1 VKTRR
6 TFTQTRHLRRRATRR
21 RLNLAPL
28 FALLTL
34 GAIGA
39 ALVVLFPMDWVR
51 TAGVTANVE
60 YSVFSP
66 NNDGQRDVA
75 YLQYALTTDA
85 VVTVRVLD
93 EHKGLVRTLINEQ
106 AQVAGRHTV
115 TWDGLD
121 SLGQPVADGKYYF
134 QIIARATARE
144 TVTSVPIYVDTK
156 PPIIRLANLPE
167 DMEVGGNTRELIIE
181 GVTDPDATVWLNDL
195 YQPIPV
201 DEDGSFRIRYRLQE
215 GVNRIEIRAVD
226 EAGNQSSVVREV
238 TLITQPPELIVTNPP
253 DELWIN
259 QAMLSVQGKVPP
271 GVTVRVN
278 GKEVQVDEDGAFN
291 VDIVLDEG
299 ENVIRVEAIDPVG
312 NVSVEERR
320 VFLRTRPPQLALT
333 NVQDGMTVR
342 EPSIIVIGRTEPGVS
357 VWVNGRQV
365 AVDAQGGFQAPVELI
380 AGENVIRV
388 EAIDKAGN
396 SATLVRRIVYEPVT
410 ATQKA
415 EVPAR
420 DWQPI
425 FTWTAIGL
433 AGLLLAWLAASLWQR
448 PLTLVLR
455 AERPVLYRDS
465 TGLTAPAVI
474 AFEISRPATVV
485 AQVWDEQD
493 NPVATL
499 GRRQR
504 RSRGEHLL
512 VWNGKTDA
520 GKPAPPGAYEIEVH
534 ASTLFN
540 TVSSSVRVWI
550 QEEGLAPEVLTQA
563 EASSRVQNVDLGAR
577 GDRERG

>member
-1 VKTRR
+1 MKTRLNR
-6 TFTQTRHLRRRATRR
+6 TQIQQRRRSTRP

-28 FALLTL
+28 LALATL

-75 YLQYALTTDA
+75 YLQYSLTTDA
-85 VVTVRVLD
+85 VVTVRILD
-93 EHKGLVRTLINEQ
+93 EQKGLVRTLINEQ
-106 AQVAGRHTV
+106 AQVAGRHTAS
-115 TWDGLD
+115 WDGLD

-167 DMEVGGNTRELIIE
+167 DMEVGGNTRELLIE
-181 GVTDPDATVWLNDL
+181 GVTDPDATVWLNDH

-201 DEDGSFRIRYRLQE
+201 NEDGSFRIRYRLQE

-226 EAGNQSSVVREV
+226 EAGNQASVVREV
-238 TLITQPPELIVTNPP
+238 TLITQPPELVVTNPP
-253 DELWIN
+253 DELWLN
-259 QAMLSVQGKVPP
+259 QAMLSVQGSVPP
-271 GVTVRVN
+271 GVQVRVN
-278 GKEVQVDEDGAFN
+278 GKTVNVAEDGSFN
-291 VDIVLDEG
+291 VDVVLEEG
-299 ENVIRVEAIDPVG
+299 ENIIRIEAVDAVG

-320 VFLRTRPPQLALT
+320 VYLRTQPPQLALT

-342 EPSIIVIGRTEPGVS
+342 EPSIIVIGRAEPGVS

-388 EAIDKAGN
+388 EAVDKAGN
-396 SATLVRRIVYEPVT
+396 SATLVRRVLYEPVT
-410 ATQKA
+410 AAAQTA
-415 EVPAR
+415 TPAR
-420 DWQPI
+420 EWQPI

-433 AGLLLAWLAASLWQR
+433 AALMLSWLAASLWQR

-455 AERPVLYRDS
+455 AQRPVLYRDRS
-465 TGLTAPAVI
+465 GLAAPAVI
-474 AFEISRPATVV
+474 AFEISRPATVI
-485 AQVWDEQD
+485 AQIWDDQD
-493 NPVATL
+493 NLVATL

-504 RSRGEHLL
+504 RSKGEHLL

-520 GKPAPPGAYEIEVH
+520 GTPAPPGAYEIEVH

-540 TVSSSVRVWI
+540 TVSSSVRVWV
-550 QEEGLAPEVLTQA
+550 QEETTLASEVQTQGDA
-563 EASSRVQNVDLGAR
+563 ESRVQSVDAR
-577 GDRERG
+577 TE